1 MRKIIVLL
9 HASLDGFVEGPKG
22 DMDIQWISYD
32 KEMEM
37 NSKAV
42 FSNIDTVLW
51 GTKTYLAMK
60 KYWPIVPTLPSPS
73 TFEREHSKWLDRT
86 TKIIFSSSL
95 ESVDWINTRLV
106 KENAADEIKKLK
118 QQPGKDMIIIGS
130 PRFAHFLLQQ
140 GLVDEYQMTISPVL
154 LGKGLPLFQDVPER
168 IKLRLLDNKAF
179 RSGALALHYQVNS

>member
-1 MRKIIVLL
+1 MRKVIVLL

-60 KYWPIVPTLPSPS
+60 KYWPIVPSLPSPS

-106 KENAADEIKKLK
+106 KQNAADEIKKLK

-130 PRFAHFLLQQ
+130 PRFSHYLLQQ

-154 LGKGLPLFQDVPER
+154 LGKGLPLFQDVSER
-168 IKLRLLDNKAF
+168 IKLRLLDNKVF